1 MNAGYTVKLLIIGII
16 AGFAASGCRPE
27 QKPGPI
33 QPTGIVAPGGTVS
46 PTSSNEPPGNKSSP
60 DVLSACRLEDQA
72 KAMRADYQPEWD
84 SLGIDTCYD
93 LSFDLTSGGPD
104 FSGSARITYT
114 NPEDTALDEI
124 ILRTYPN
131 ADVLYG
137 GTLQVTSAGTNGT
150 ELSPQTFLDDQ
161 TAVRLQLA
169 EPLQPGATIELD
181 LKFSGGLPRDFN
193 SQQIYGTY
201 HYASDGPL
209 LVMANAFPMLAL
221 RQDGIWRTDPV
232 LAEGDAVI
240 SRTALYLA
248 EIRLPNGWQAAASG
262 TVVNESED
270 QGDRVLQVAGG
281 ALRDFMLVASPALSL
296 HQEDWQDMQIN
307 HWATEVVEDDWVDA
321 VPVVRD
327 SLELFNQTF
336 GPLPYRELDIVAVP
350 LNNASG
356 VEYPGLILLAE
367 DLYTS
372 KDIPRLLPTVTA
384 HEVAHQWWYAVVGND
399 VIEHPWQDEG
409 LATFSAQFYSSQ
421 YDPAFY
427 QGARLDYN
435 RRVEMLETASGHQPV
450 DQSVSDFSD
459 NPRDYA
465 TVVYLKGSLF
475 FEALRSQ
482 IGDAAF
488 NTGLADYYRENLH
501 GLAAPQSLLT
511 SFVSA
516 CSCNLDELYS
526 EWGVQP

>member
-1 MNAGYTVKLLIIGII
+1 MNARFVAILVLMSALTGLAIT
-16 AGFAASGCRPE
+16 GCQPKDSLNTGQPANTTAPE
-27 QKPGPI
+27 I
-33 QPTGIVAPGGTVS
+33 VVNPTTPPPPEIKI
-46 PTSSNEPPGNKSSP
+46 SSLEA
-60 DVLSACRLEDQA
+60 LTACRLEDQA
-72 KAMRADYQPEWD
+72 KAMRVGYQPEWD

-93 LSFDLTSGGPD
+93 LSFDLSSGGPD

-137 GTLQVTSAGTNGT
+137 GTLQIASARANGA

-169 EPLQPGATIELD
+169 KPLQPGATIELA
-181 LKFSGGLPRDFN
+181 LTFTGSLPRDFD
-193 SQQIYGTY
+193 SRQIYGTY

-221 RQDGIWRTDPV
+221 RQDGIWRVDAV
-232 LAEGDAVI
+232 LVEGDAVI
-240 SRTALYLA
+240 SPTALYLA

-262 TVVNESED
+262 TVVNESD
-270 QGDRVLQVAGG
+270 NQGERILQVAGG

-296 HQEDWQDMQIN
+296 HQEEWQDMRIN
-307 HWATEVVEDDWVDA
+307 YWATEVVEDRWVDA
-321 VPVVRD
+321 VPVVND
-327 SLELFNQTF
+327 SLELFSQTF

-367 DLYTS
+367 DLFTS
-372 KDIPRLLPTVTA
+372 KDVPRLLPTVTA

-399 VIEHPWQDEG
+399 VLEHPWQDEA
-409 LATFSAQFYSSQ
+409 LATFSAQLYSSQ

-427 QGARLDYN
+427 QGAGLEYK
-435 RRVEMLETASGHQPV
+435 RRVEMLETASGQQPV

-482 IGDAAF
+482 IGDAVF
-488 NTGLADYYRENLH
+488 NVGLQAYYCENLYE
-501 GLAAPQSLLT
+501 LAAPQSLLT
-511 SFVSA
+511 SFENA
-516 CSCNLDELYS
+516 CSCNLDDLYT